1 MHFQNPWILLL
12 LPVAAALIFLSRKQ
26 QAHPSFQFS
35 TDKLVNNL
43 QATFRIRLHKGMIF
57 LRLAALILIIIA
69 LSRPQSMLQES
80 TVETE
85 GVDIILAIDVSSTML
100 AEDLETGVS
109 RKSRVDAVKDVVRE
123 FINNRHDDRIGIVA
137 FASRAYTAAPLTLDY
152 GWLLKNLDRVKV
164 GLIEDGTAIGSGIS
178 AALNRLKDT
187 KAKSKVVILLTDG
200 RNNAGKISPL
210 TAAEA
215 AAALNIK
222 VYTIGAGTKG
232 LAPFPAKDMFGN
244 KVYQQVKIE
253 IDEEL
258 LKQIAEKTRA
268 KYFRATDA
276 KSLRDIYME
285 INKLE
290 KSHIEEKGYVEY
302 KELFHLFLVP
312 GLILLII
319 EVVLNN
325 TVLRRIP

>member
-12 LPVAAALIFLSRKQ
+12 LPVAAALIFLSGKK

-35 TDKLVNNL
+35 TDELVNNL
-43 QATFRIRLHKGMIF
+43 QATFRIRLYRGMIF

-80 TVETE
+80 VVETE
-85 GVDIILAIDVSSTML
+85 GVDIILAIDVSTTML
-100 AEDLETGVS
+100 AEDFEGRGS

-123 FINNRHDDRIGIVA
+123 FINNRRDDRIGIVA
-137 FASRAYTAAPLTLDY
+137 FASRAYTVAPLTLDY
-152 GWLLKNLDRVKV
+152 GWLLQNLDRVKV

-187 KAKSKVVILLTDG
+187 RAKSKIVILLTDG
-200 RNNAGKISPL
+200 RNNAGKMSPL

-215 AAALNIK
+215 AGALNIK
-222 VYTIGAGTKG
+222 IYTIGAGTKG

-258 LKQIAEKTRA
+258 LKKIAEKTHA
-268 KYFRATDA
+268 KYFRATDTQ
-276 KSLRDIYME
+276 SLMDIYRE

-302 KELFHLFLVP
+302 KELFHLFLIP
-312 GLILLII
+312 GLVLLVLEFI
-319 EVVLNN
+319 LNN

>member
-1 MHFQNPWILLL
+1 MHFHDPWILAG
-12 LPVAAALIFLSRKQ
+12 LPVIAAAVIFSRKREKAPAFRFTTEELLRTVPRTFRTGLRGGMPFLRAAALFLM
-26 QAHPSFQFS
+26 
-35 TDKLVNNL
+35 V
-43 QATFRIRLHKGMIF
+43 
-57 LRLAALILIIIA
+57 IA

-80 TVETE
+80 FAETE
-85 GVDIILAIDVSSTML
+85 GVDIVLAVDVSTTML
-100 AEDLETGVS
+100 AEDLESGVT
-109 RKSRVDAVKDVVRE
+109 RKSRVDAVKDVVKE
-123 FINNRHDDRIGIVA
+123 FINNRSDDRIGIVA
-137 FASRAYTAAPLTLDY
+137 FAARAYTVAPLTLDH

-164 GLIEDGTAIGSGIS
+164 GLIEDGTAIGSGMS
-178 AALNRLKDT
+178 TALNRLKDT

-232 LAPFPAKDMFGN
+232 LAPYPARDMFGN

-258 LKQIAEKTRA
+258 LKQIAERTHA

-276 KSLRDIYME
+276 RSLRDIYME
-285 INKLE
+285 IDRLE

-302 KELFHLFLVP
+302 RELFHLFLIP
-312 GLILLII
+312 GLALLLL
-319 EVVLNN
+319 EALLTN